1 MFGLSV
7 RLVSLFPELSLFAV
21 YFPPLSFCA
30 KPKAKSQNPF
40 SNKLPSPSGRGGT
53 VKDCGW
59 RPDKSPFPKLSIDQA
74 RTFTQEEVFFPLF
87 KSVNSATPGKPYVQ
101 NDMRVRWKLEEKPSS
116 LKCGATN
123 AKIKTAFVEY
133 STHESIKKRCT
144 QHQSKSY
151 THSTRSLFDW
161 YVWFLSM
168 VGFSIPRTFT
178 LRSILPTLSF
188 CAEPKAKSQN
198 PHP

>member
-1 MFGLSV
+1 
-7 RLVSLFPELSLFAV
+7 
-21 YFPPLSFCA
+21 
-30 KPKAKSQNPF
+30 
-40 SNKLPSPSGRGGT
+40 
-53 VKDCGW
+53 
-59 RPDKSPFPKLSIDQA
+59 
-74 RTFTQEEVFFPLF
+74 
-87 KSVNSATPGKPYVQ
+87 
-101 NDMRVRWKLEEKPSS
+101 MRVRSKLEEKPSS

-178 LRSILPTLSF
+178 LRSILPTPVILRE
-188 CAEPKAKSQN
+188 AEGEVAESIIQHDLRPSGEGGPSKTVGDGQTKILFLTPNQ
-198 PHP
+198 P

>member
-1 MFGLSV
+1 
-7 RLVSLFPELSLFAV
+7 
-21 YFPPLSFCA
+21 
-30 KPKAKSQNPF
+30 
-40 SNKLPSPSGRGGT
+40 
-53 VKDCGW
+53 
-59 RPDKSPFPKLSIDQA
+59 
-74 RTFTQEEVFFPLF
+74 
-87 KSVNSATPGKPYVQ
+87 
-101 NDMRVRWKLEEKPSS
+101 MRVRSKLEEKPSS

-178 LRSILPTLSF
+178 LRSILPTPVILREAEGEVAESIFQQITLVIRVKGDHWRNWLRARQKHFLIPLIRPDWQLSPWVKVFLRFLKCGF
-188 CAEPKAKSQN
+188 CNSGQALRAEWHESEVAEWEKKPN
-198 PHP
+198 H